1 MPDTNLV
8 LVKELKAKNGSKIGH
23 ITLNSEETLNSLT
36 LSMADI
42 IHSQLSEWE
51 KEKNIVAVILEGAG
65 DKAFCAGGDI
75 RALYESMVQ
84 NPRGPNLFA
93 EAFFER
99 EYRLDYK
106 IHKYSKPIICWVDGI
121 TMGGGVGLMLGC
133 DYRFST
139 ERTRFAMPEIG
150 VGLFPDVGF
159 TYFIDTLPKNIGL
172 YMMLTATQ
180 LNAADTQLVG
190 LTNNYISV
198 TAKDSF
204 TKAITELDWSD
215 DLQKNSEILDLCI
228 KNFKEK
234 PLSKEGFPESQLES
248 RLESVQALMS
258 ADNLV
263 DISKNIMTNST
274 PDEWFKRGIKGLV
287 NGCPTSAHI
296 IWEQC
301 NFEKSKN
308 LKEVF
313 KFELDLA
320 IQVTRHP
327 DFTEGIRAV
336 IIEKDNQP
344 QWSYA
349 EINKLPREWIEE
361 HLEPAWNKNPLDD
374 LEN

>member
-1 MPDTNLV
+1 
-8 LVKELKAKNGSKIGH
+8 
-23 ITLNSEETLNSLT
+23 
-36 LSMADI
+36 
-42 IHSQLSEWE
+42 
-51 KEKNIVAVILEGAG
+51 
-65 DKAFCAGGDI
+65 
-75 RALYESMVQ
+75 
-84 NPRGPNLFA
+84 
-93 EAFFER
+93 
-99 EYRLDYK
+99 
-106 IHKYSKPIICWVDGI
+106 
-121 TMGGGVGLMLGC
+121 MGGGVGLMLGC

-159 TYFIDTLPKNIGL
+159 TYFIDKLPKNIGL

-198 TAKDSF
+198 KAKDSF
-204 TKAITELDWSD
+204 AKEITELDWSD

-228 KNFKEK
+228 QNFKEK

-258 ADNLV
+258 ADNLGDV
-263 DISKNIMTNST
+263 TKNILSNST
-274 PDEWFKRGIKGLV
+274 QDEWFKRGIKGLA
-287 NGCPTSAHI
+287 NGCPTSAYI
-296 IWEQC
+296 IWEQS

-349 EINKLPREWIEE
+349 DINTLPRGWIEE

>member
-1 MPDTNLV
+1 MPDTDLV
-8 LVKELKAKNGSKIGH
+8 LVKELKAENGSKIGH

-36 LSMADI
+36 LSMVDI

-84 NPRGPNLFA
+84 NPEGPNPFA

-159 TYFIDTLPKNIGL
+159 TYFIDKLPKNIGL
-172 YMMLTATQ
+172 YLMLTATE

-198 TAKDSF
+198 KAKDSF
-204 TKAITELDWSD
+204 TKELTELNWSD
-215 DLQKNSEILDLCI
+215 DLHKNSEILDLCI

-234 PLSKEGFPESQLES
+234 PLSKGGFPESQLES
-248 RLESVQALMS
+248 RLESVQALMN

-263 DISKNIMTNST
+263 EVTKNILTNST
-274 PDEWFKRGIKGLV
+274 PDEWFKKGIKGLV

-296 IWEQC
+296 IWEQSK
-301 NFEKSKN
+301 FKKSKN

-349 EINKLPREWIEE
+349 DINNLPREWIEE
-361 HLEPAWNKNPLDD
+361 HLKPAWNKNPLDD

>member
-36 LSMADI
+36 LSMVDI

-84 NPRGPNLFA
+84 NPRGPNPFA

-204 TKAITELDWSD
+204 EKEITELDWSD

-228 KNFKEK
+228 KNFKEM

-320 IQVTRHP
+320 IQITRHP

>member
-36 LSMADI
+36 LSMVDI

-84 NPRGPNLFA
+84 NPRGPNPFA

-228 KNFKEK
+228 KNFKEM

-320 IQVTRHP
+320 IQITRHP

>member
-1 MPDTNLV
+1 MPDTDLV
-8 LVKELKAKNGSKIGH
+8 LVKELKAENGSKIGH

-36 LSMADI
+36 LSMVDI

-84 NPRGPNLFA
+84 NPGGPNPFA

-204 TKAITELDWSD
+204 EKEITELDWSD

-228 KNFKEK
+228 KNFKEM

-263 DISKNIMTNST
+263 DTSKNILTNST

-320 IQVTRHP
+320 IQITRHP

>member
-1 MPDTNLV
+1 MPDTDLV
-8 LVKELKAKNGSKIGH
+8 LVKELKAKNGSNIGH

-36 LSMADI
+36 LSMVDI

-84 NPRGPNLFA
+84 SPGGPNLFA

-159 TYFIDTLPKNIGL
+159 TYFIDKLPKNIGL

-204 TKAITELDWSD
+204 EKEITELDWSD
-215 DLQKNSEILDLCI
+215 DLQKNSDILDLCI

-258 ADNLV
+258 ADNLIDV
-263 DISKNIMTNST
+263 TKNILTNST
-274 PDEWFKRGIKGLV
+274 QDEWFKRGIKGLV
-287 NGCPTSAHI
+287 NGCPTSAYI

-301 NFEKSKN
+301 NFENSKN

-327 DFTEGIRAV
+327 DFTEGIRAA

-349 EINKLPREWIEE
+349 DINNLPRKWIEE

>member
-36 LSMADI
+36 LSMVDI

-84 NPRGPNLFA
+84 NPRGPNPFA

-159 TYFIDTLPKNIGL
+159 TYFIDKLPKNIGL

-204 TKAITELDWSD
+204 EKEITELDWSD
-215 DLQKNSEILDLCI
+215 DLQKNSDILNLCI
-228 KNFKEK
+228 KNFQEK

-258 ADNLV
+258 EDNLIDV
-263 DISKNIMTNST
+263 TKNILTNST
-274 PDEWFKRGIKGLV
+274 QDEWFKRGIKGLV

-327 DFTEGIRAV
+327 DFTEGIRAA

-349 EINKLPREWIEE
+349 DINNLPRKWIEE

>member
-36 LSMADI
+36 LSMVDI

-84 NPRGPNLFA
+84 NPRGPNPFA

-159 TYFIDTLPKNIGL
+159 TYFIDKLPKNIGL

-204 TKAITELDWSD
+204 EKEITELDWSD
-215 DLQKNSEILDLCI
+215 DLQKNSDILDLCI

-258 ADNLV
+258 EDNLIDV
-263 DISKNIMTNST
+263 TKNILTNST
-274 PDEWFKRGIKGLV
+274 QDEWFKRGIKGLA

-327 DFTEGIRAV
+327 DFTEGIRAA

-349 EINKLPREWIEE
+349 DINNLPREWIEE

>member
-1 MPDTNLV
+1 MKDEVIFT
-8 LVKELKAKNGSKIGH
+8 EDNGVGV
-23 ITLNSEETLNSLT
+23 ITLNRPDRLNALTYSMVQKINKNLNSWEIN
-36 LSMADI
+36 DNINCI
-42 IHSQLSEWE
+42 I
-51 KEKNIVAVILEGAG
+51 IEGAG
-65 DKAFCAGGDI
+65 DRSFCAGGDVVKL
-75 RALYESMVQ
+75 RKEVLADG
-84 NPRGPNLFA
+84 GPPTNLSKS
-93 EAFFER
+93 FFYD
-99 EYRLDYK
+99 EYTLNYK
-106 IHKYSKPIICWVDGI
+106 ISNYKKPFISLINGF

-159 TYFIDTLPKNIGL
+159 TYFIDKLPKNIGL

-190 LTNNYISV
+190 LTNNYISIK
-198 TAKDSF
+198 TKDSF
-204 TKAITELDWSD
+204 EKEITELDWSN

-228 KNFKEK
+228 QNFKEK

-263 DISKNIMTNST
+263 DITKKILTNST
-274 PDEWFKRGIKGLV
+274 QDEWFNRGIKGLE

-296 IWEQC
+296 IWEQS

-349 EINKLPREWIEE
+349 DINDLPRGWIEE
-361 HLEPAWNKNPLDD
+361 HLEPAWDKNPLDN

>member
-36 LSMADI
+36 LSMVDI

-84 NPRGPNLFA
+84 NPRGPNPFA

-228 KNFKEK
+228 KNFKEM

-263 DISKNIMTNST
+263 DISKNILTNST

-320 IQVTRHP
+320 IQITRHP